1 MVPKFVLK
9 GGAVVVVVALV
20 GFLGHNQLNAIYRD
34 HRIDANEGRLN
45 KSEETI
51 EVHGKTLV
59 THESTLDQHTK
70 RLGEH
75 DGKLTAHEGAL
86 ETHETQ
92 LEDHDTGLKEAAHE
106 RKAQGRRLSEFEGF
120 FEVTQGKLG
129 AVEKEL
135 KRVTEELE
143 RARAKQARQEQ
154 VQEHILE
161 RLKTLE
167 QTRPG
172 ASDQ

>member
-1 MVPKFVLK
+1 MVPKFVIK
-9 GGAVVVVVALV
+9 GGVIVGVVVLV

-45 KSEETI
+45 KSEEKLET
-51 EVHGKTLV
+51 HTKTLE
-59 THESTLDQHTK
+59 THETTLEQHTK

-75 DGKLTAHEGAL
+75 DGKLKVHDGAL
-86 ETHETQ
+86 EVHSSK
-92 LEDHDTGLKEAAHE
+92 LEDHDTGLDEATHE

-129 AVEKEL
+129 AVEAEL
-135 KRVTEELE
+135 KKVKEELE
-143 RARAKQARQEQ
+143 RTRAKQARQDQ

-167 QTRPG
+167 QNRQES
-172 ASDQ
+172 AE